1 MGLGR
6 GRRDRWVPGEE
17 PWDRCAATAAGAGW
31 ASPTER
37 TDQMAGIESNTPG
50 FLPYD
55 NAALRARLAEL
66 PLRTTS
72 IEAELRAVMAERRA
86 MEAAAAPKR
95 GSRWS

>member
-1 MGLGR
+1 
-6 GRRDRWVPGEE
+6 
-17 PWDRCAATAAGAGW
+17 
-31 ASPTER
+31 
-37 TDQMAGIESNTPG
+37 MAGIESSTPG

-55 NAALRARLAEL
+55 NAALRARLADL

-86 MEAAAAPKR
+86 KESEAAPKR

>member
-1 MGLGR
+1 M
-6 GRRDRWVPGEE
+6 
-17 PWDRCAATAAGAGW
+17 
-31 ASPTER
+31 ER
-37 TDQMAGIESNTPG
+37 TDQMAGIESATPG

-55 NAALRARLAEL
+55 NTALRARLADL

-86 MEAAAAPKR
+86 KEAEAAPKR